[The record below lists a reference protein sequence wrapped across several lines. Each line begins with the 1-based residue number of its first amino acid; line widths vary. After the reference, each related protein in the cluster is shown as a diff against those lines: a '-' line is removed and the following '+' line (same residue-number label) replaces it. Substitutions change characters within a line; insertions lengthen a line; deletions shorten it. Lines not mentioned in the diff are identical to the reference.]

1 MRELDFVLIAK
12 IAKMKAIRFTSQ
24 GFFTLQ
30 YVRTL
35 YLCTKCIY
43 ILIPFYLSNSWNWDY
58 QIRYCFT
65 SFKWSWHIS
74 YFRFYSYSCN
84 KITTT
89 QIQISRQNWNGF
101 FSNISHQMMIQL
113 TPIVSRA
120 KSKWYK
126 PKKVKKLAL
135 NSQLL
140 TVQILTNGVQVL
152 ILCPSYFITT
162 VHRILYSQ
170 WNFCKIMSHCF
181 HRNAHCDKIRPSRW
195 CLHYCRNYLILSIY
209 YPFWFKT
216 DIIGEFICDRSIF
229 QTFWRTHTL
238 KLQAVDRSTIPFW
251 NFLAKGHST

>member
-1 MRELDFVLIAK
+1 MVTFSLALRTNPWLSVTCKETNK
-12 IAKMKAIRFTSQ
+12 K
-24 GFFTLQ
+24 TL
-30 YVRTL
+30 
-35 YLCTKCIY
+35 
-43 ILIPFYLSNSWNWDY
+43 
-58 QIRYCFT
+58 
-65 SFKWSWHIS
+65 
-74 YFRFYSYSCN
+74 YSCN

-101 FSNISHQMMIQL
+101 FSNNSHQMMIQL

-229 QTFWRTHTL
+229 QTFWKTHTL
-238 KLQAVDRSTIPFW
+238 KSRALGSRPVYYSILKSFGQRSQYISIKPPLHKQSE
-251 NFLAKGHST
+251 NP